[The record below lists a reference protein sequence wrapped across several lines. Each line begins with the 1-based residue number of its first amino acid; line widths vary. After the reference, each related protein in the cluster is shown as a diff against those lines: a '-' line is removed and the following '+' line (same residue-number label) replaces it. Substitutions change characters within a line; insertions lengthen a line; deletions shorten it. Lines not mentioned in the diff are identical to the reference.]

1 MIPMPLTGV
10 GRESPRHGIAL
21 SVRRTRGTLREAFA
35 VRLEKMVKLLGQFL
49 AIVTMM
55 ASVINAQCVVSCA
68 FQSGTPSPAPQA
80 SRVVSN
86 RAEHTCC
93 KHQGSPKQKQQKDDA
108 SCPHRIL
115 TNEARLEN
123 KSGSFN
129 SVAAVVVAL
138 SGDQYGPPV
147 AETYLDLLTPPD
159 SLGLSRLSS
168 ISILRV

>member
-1 MIPMPLTGV
+1 
-10 GRESPRHGIAL
+10 
-21 SVRRTRGTLREAFA
+21 
-35 VRLEKMVKLLGQFL
+35 LLGQFL
-49 AIVTMM
+49 AIFTMM
-55 ASVINAQCVVSCA
+55 ASVVNAQCVVSCS
-68 FQSGTPSPAPQA
+68 FSRSPAPQA
-80 SRVVSN
+80 SHVESN
-86 RAEHTCC
+86 RTGHTCC
-93 KHQGSPKQKQQKDDA
+93 KHQGVPKQKQQKDDA